1 MIHKFQNL
9 NLQRWNKKVRKT
21 CTVFKIT
28 DILLPANEFL
38 VPNEAVGN
46 DQKTWKNF
54 ARKLYTHEQ
63 VLALPQVPTLAL
75 PTLCPAL

>member
-38 VPNEAVGN
+38 VPNEAVG
-46 DQKTWKNF
+46 
-54 ARKLYTHEQ
+54 KLTP
-63 VLALPQVPTLAL
+63 VLSLKPACADAGTGKSEAVP
-75 PTLCPAL
+75 